1 MKSLSAIRFALLLA
15 LSASAPLGAQDVIV
29 GEGYE
34 GFPMVD
40 YKGGDSRFKKKGYGI
55 LVLTDSTLAFYN
67 CAWTSCMKKN
77 DLYFKPEGI
86 IWSVP
91 LTRIRS
97 LSSNSQN
104 RGASVGNRVLFGA
117 LASDTNEELFAF
129 THDTDTSAEA
139 PVFKTPR
146 HMSLAMEAK
155 VRFRLRKL
163 GIELPQ

>member
-1 MKSLSAIRFALLLA
+1 
-15 LSASAPLGAQDVIV
+15 
-29 GEGYE
+29 
-34 GFPMVD
+34 MVD
-40 YKGGDSRFKKKGYGI
+40 YKGGDSRFQKKGYGI

-67 CAWTSCMKKN
+67 CAGAACKKHKGV
-77 DLYFKPEGI
+77 YFTPDGV

-129 THDTDTSAEA
+129 THDTETSAEA

-146 HMSLAMEAK
+146 HMSLSLEAK

-163 GIELPQ
+163 GIDLPQ